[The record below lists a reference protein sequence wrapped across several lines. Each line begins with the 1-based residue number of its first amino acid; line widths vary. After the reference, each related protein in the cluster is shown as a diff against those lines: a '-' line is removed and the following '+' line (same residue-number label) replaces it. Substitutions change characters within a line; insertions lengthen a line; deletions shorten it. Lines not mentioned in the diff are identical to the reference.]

1 MIGFLGSVIAGYTE
15 EMQGISVVSDIDS
28 KKTKFKTVLEVP
40 EVFFNGVE
48 TSDNLTLKIDK
59 NEKNQDKVDR
69 LLNVLKN
76 IESLVSTY
84 GSLIYELEDDCYY
97 QNYSIN
103 KFEILNIN
111 NNGFDLNNNQLYSF
125 NINYLIFHEK
135 IEKERK

>member
-48 TSDNLTLKIDK
+48 TSDNLTLKIEK

-76 IESLVSTY
+76 IESLVSIY

>member
-28 KKTKFKTVLEVP
+28 KKTKFKTVLEAP

>member
-76 IESLVSTY
+76 IESVVSTY

-97 QNYSIN
+97 HNYSIN

>member
-40 EVFFNGVE
+40 EVFFNGIE